1 MSDQPSPQSLRTEA
15 IETLLIEK
23 KLLTSADVDTVL
35 TTFSEQV
42 GPMNGAKL
50 VARAWVDE
58 GFKARLLED
67 ATTIIAE
74 HGFEGGQVD
83 KLIVKACSESVH
95 HVVVCTL
102 CSCYPWAVLGLPPR
116 WYKDPGYRSRIVR
129 EPRKVLTEM
138 GLTLPET
145 TDIKVWDSSAEIR
158 YMVLPLR
165 PAGTEALDETALA
178 ELITRDAMIG
188 VAAIETSS

>member
-95 HVVVCTL
+95 HVIVCTL

-188 VAAIETSS
+188 VAAIEPPS

>member
-188 VAAIETSS
+188 VAAIEPPS

>member
-74 HGFEGGQVD
+74 YGF
-83 KLIVKACSESVH
+83 
-95 HVVVCTL
+95 
-102 CSCYPWAVLGLPPR
+102 
-116 WYKDPGYRSRIVR
+116 
-129 EPRKVLTEM
+129 
-138 GLTLPET
+138 
-145 TDIKVWDSSAEIR
+145 
-158 YMVLPLR
+158 
-165 PAGTEALDETALA
+165 
-178 ELITRDAMIG
+178 
-188 VAAIETSS
+188 

>member
-50 VARAWVDE
+50 VARAWLDE

-95 HVVVCTL
+95 HVIVCTL

-188 VAAIETSS
+188 VAAIETPS

>member
-50 VARAWVDE
+50 VARAWLDE

-83 KLIVKACSESVH
+83 K
-95 HVVVCTL
+95 
-102 CSCYPWAVLGLPPR
+102 
-116 WYKDPGYRSRIVR
+116 
-129 EPRKVLTEM
+129 
-138 GLTLPET
+138 
-145 TDIKVWDSSAEIR
+145 
-158 YMVLPLR
+158 
-165 PAGTEALDETALA
+165 
-178 ELITRDAMIG
+178 
-188 VAAIETSS
+188 

>member
-95 HVVVCTL
+95 HVIVCTL
-102 CSCYPWAVLGLPPR
+102 CSCYPWAVLGWPPR

-188 VAAIETSS
+188 VAAIETPS

>member
-58 GFKARLLED
+58 GFKARLLKD

-74 HGFEGGQVD
+74 YGFEGGQVD

-95 HVVVCTL
+95 HVIVCTL

-188 VAAIETSS
+188 VAAIEPPS

>member
-50 VARAWVDE
+50 VARAWIDE

-74 HGFEGGQVD
+74 LS
-83 KLIVKACSESVH
+83 LIH
-95 HVVVCTL
+95 
-102 CSCYPWAVLGLPPR
+102 
-116 WYKDPGYRSRIVR
+116 I
-129 EPRKVLTEM
+129 
-138 GLTLPET
+138 
-145 TDIKVWDSSAEIR
+145 
-158 YMVLPLR
+158 
-165 PAGTEALDETALA
+165 
-178 ELITRDAMIG
+178 
-188 VAAIETSS
+188 

>member
-1 MSDQPSPQSLRTEA
+1 MTDQPTPQSLRTEA
-15 IETLLIEK
+15 IEALLIEK
-23 KLLTSADVDTVL
+23 KLLTTENIDTVL

-50 VARAWVDE
+50 VARAWTDE
-58 GFKARLLED
+58 AFKTRLLED
-67 ATTIIAE
+67 ATIIIQE
-74 HGFEGGQVD
+74 YGFEGGQVD
-83 KLIVKACSESVH
+83 KLVVKACTESVH

-129 EPRKVLTEM
+129 EPRAVLKEM
-138 GLTLPET
+138 GLTLPDA

-158 YMVLPLR
+158 YLVLPLR

-178 ELITRDAMIG
+178 ELITRDTMIG
-188 VAAIETSS
+188 VAAIEPLS

>member
-188 VAAIETSS
+188 VAAIETPS

>member
-1 MSDQPSPQSLRTEA
+1 
-15 IETLLIEK
+15 
-23 KLLTSADVDTVL
+23 
-35 TTFSEQV
+35 
-42 GPMNGAKL
+42 
-50 VARAWVDE
+50 
-58 GFKARLLED
+58 
-67 ATTIIAE
+67 
-74 HGFEGGQVD
+74 
-83 KLIVKACSESVH
+83 
-95 HVVVCTL
+95 TL

-145 TDIKVWDSSAEIR
+145 TGIKVWDSSAEIR

-188 VAAIETSS
+188 VAAIETPS

>member
-95 HVVVCTL
+95 HVVVCTPVFL
-102 CSCYPWAVLGLPPR
+102 LSLGGPWLAPTLVQGPR
-116 WYKDPGYRSRIVR
+116 VSLKDRS
-129 EPRKVLTEM
+129 
-138 GLTLPET
+138 
-145 TDIKVWDSSAEIR
+145 
-158 YMVLPLR
+158 
-165 PAGTEALDETALA
+165 
-178 ELITRDAMIG
+178 
-188 VAAIETSS
+188 

>member
-95 HVVVCTL
+95 HVIVCTL

-188 VAAIETSS
+188 VAAIETPS

>member
-50 VARAWVDE
+50 VARAWIDE

-188 VAAIETSS
+188 VAAIETPS